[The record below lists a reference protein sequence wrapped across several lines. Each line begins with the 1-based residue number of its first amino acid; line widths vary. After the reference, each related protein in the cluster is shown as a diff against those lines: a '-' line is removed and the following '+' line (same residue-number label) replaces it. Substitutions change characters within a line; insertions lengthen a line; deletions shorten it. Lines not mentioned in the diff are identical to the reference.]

1 MIAIMNIMKSM
12 DFKEIIDFQWKSMV
26 FGDPES
32 FTRCEISSPKLQNIE
47 NRQKIQFLE
56 RAGDSV
62 HKSQNFDIST
72 FWDRNL
78 DSETEI
84 SILSDPERFWAILS
98 DSEHPSLFLKLP
110 MQ

>member
-1 MIAIMNIMKSM
+1 
-12 DFKEIIDFQWKSMV
+12 MV
-26 FGDPES
+26 FCDPES
-32 FTRCEISSPKLQNIE
+32 FTRSEISSPGLQNIE
-47 NRQKIQFLE
+47 NRQKIEFLE

-84 SILSDPERFWAILS
+84 SILSDPKRFWAILS

-110 MQ
+110 M